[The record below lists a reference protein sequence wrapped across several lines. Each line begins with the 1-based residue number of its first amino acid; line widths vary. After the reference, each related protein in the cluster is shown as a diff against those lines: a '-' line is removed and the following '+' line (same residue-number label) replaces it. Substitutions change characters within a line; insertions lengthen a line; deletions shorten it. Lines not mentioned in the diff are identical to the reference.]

1 MKIVSLNE
9 KTWDE
14 LKTSEKILKES
25 PGCPCVGSPLMDG
38 CGGGSCY
45 TNSCPVN
52 ACGNFTDCYSYGGE
66 A

>member
-45 TNSCPVN
+45 TNSGGGGYQCFN
-52 ACGNFTDCYSYGGE
+52 GFGDCK
-66 A
+66 